1 MKRKYKVPANRD
13 QRSLFPESLED
24 YVSAE
29 NPVRA
34 IDAYVD
40 SLDLAL
46 LNFEKA
52 GGQLTAG
59 QPCYDPGI
67 LLKLYIYGYINKA
80 RSSRCLERE
89 THRNLEVLWLMGKLQ
104 PSYKTVSDFR
114 KSNAKALRAVNKDFI
129 LMCKELELFGGEV
142 IGIDGS
148 FFNGNASKGS
158 IHTQKKLD
166 KQLRELDKKIADYQK
181 QLDDQD
187 RDDDES
193 GKGSLIEEPDLA
205 DKLQKLKEKQADKQ
219 ALAEQLKATGETQ
232 ISTTDKD
239 ARLLRKRGQTTAGFN
254 IQIAVDAKHKLI
266 VGSSTCNDGNDSH
279 QLAKMAM
286 QAKATLD
293 VEELIAVADA
303 GYYESDQIKQ
313 CEDQQITAY
322 VPVPTV
328 PDRGCYSR
336 DAFVFDSTQNAYIC
350 PQGEVLSE
358 HGKPREKENKIQRFY
373 SSKPAVCALCPQR
386 EKCLAENAS
395 KRSLYRWEH
404 EATIERHKE
413 RMKGSR
419 EWMILRSALAEHPF
433 GTLKRRAGW
442 DHFLV
447 RGLKKVSG
455 EFGLMTLCYN
465 FTRVIN
471 ILGIESLREYCEQRK
486 AVAVAV

>member
-40 SLDLAL
+40 SLNLAL

-52 GGQLTAG
+52 DGQLTAG

-89 THRNLEVLWLMGKLQ
+89 THRNLEVLWLMGKQQ

-193 GKGSLIEEPDLA
+193 GKGSLTEELDLA
-205 DKLQKLKEKQADKQ
+205 EKFQKLKEKQVDKQ
-219 ALAEQLKATGETQ
+219 ALSEKLKTMGENQ
-232 ISTTDKD
+232 IFITDKD
-239 ARLLRKRGQTTAGFN
+239 VRLIR
-254 IQIAVDAKHKLI
+254 
-266 VGSSTCNDGNDSH
+266 
-279 QLAKMAM
+279 
-286 QAKATLD
+286 
-293 VEELIAVADA
+293 
-303 GYYESDQIKQ
+303 
-313 CEDQQITAY
+313 
-322 VPVPTV
+322 
-328 PDRGCYSR
+328 
-336 DAFVFDSTQNAYIC
+336 
-350 PQGEVLSE
+350 
-358 HGKPREKENKIQRFY
+358 
-373 SSKPAVCALCPQR
+373 
-386 EKCLAENAS
+386 
-395 KRSLYRWEH
+395 
-404 EATIERHKE
+404 
-413 RMKGSR
+413 
-419 EWMILRSALAEHPF
+419 
-433 GTLKRRAGW
+433 
-442 DHFLV
+442 
-447 RGLKKVSG
+447 
-455 EFGLMTLCYN
+455 
-465 FTRVIN
+465 
-471 ILGIESLREYCEQRK
+471 
-486 AVAVAV
+486 